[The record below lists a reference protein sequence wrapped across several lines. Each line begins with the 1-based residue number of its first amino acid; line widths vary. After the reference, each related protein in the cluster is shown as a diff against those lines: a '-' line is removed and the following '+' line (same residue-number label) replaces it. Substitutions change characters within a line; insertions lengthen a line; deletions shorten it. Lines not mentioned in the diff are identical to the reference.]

1 MRGTNA
7 LIRKSKLIQFER
19 TLKKIYIYIYILIE
33 VVKKDMAIL
42 DRMKWRKIIYV
53 IFSN

>member
-19 TLKKIYIYIYILIE
+19 TLKYIYILIE

>member
-19 TLKKIYIYIYILIE
+19 TLKYIYIYILIE

>member
-7 LIRKSKLIQFER
+7 LIRKSKLIQFEI
-19 TLKKIYIYIYILIE
+19 TLKYIYIYILIE